1 MGRNMGFF
9 DYFFH
14 GLNFVAPALA
24 LGLLLPV
31 VARFVIGSR
40 GLVLRWWLQAALCA
54 GAGVAVL
61 LAGLWYFGRDGKLA
75 TYTALVAVMASVQ
88 WLASAGWRR

>member
-1 MGRNMGFF
+1 MGVF

-24 LGLLLPV
+24 LALLLPG
-31 VARFVIGSR
+31 VARLAVGSR
-40 GLVLRWWLQAALCA
+40 GPVLRWWLQAALCA
-54 GAGVAVL
+54 AAGVVVL
-61 LAGLWYFGRDGKLA
+61 LGGLWYFGRDGKLA

-88 WLASAGWRR
+88 WLASGGWRR